1 MRVLRRASGVS
12 NKDDFQ
18 HKCPHPP
25 HHVHAHSFHSLG
37 FPKVTYYLVKCM
49 PTDLWDHSC
58 GGGYAGEFALFD
70 NVSVSALPLQG
81 EVSPVSPGYRS
92 WVCYAIAD
100 NGVGGEQCSA
110 ASNLVHRPSAPTV
123 VNVTSLASGRIDVS
137 FTPSSDLGEPLI
149 TRYVVACLRY
159 YGTTPA
165 CSATGDGVQSTSVA
179 VGATPQASFFGL
191 ADGAQYVCYA
201 IASNGVGGNAC
212 SAASAVTTVAT
223 WRLYA
228 VIGTRSPGFGTGD
241 RIWRTTNSDA
251 SWIEAYAPQ
260 ASWTSIASSSD
271 GSKLAAVIY
280 GDRIWRSTDSGASWT
295 EAYAPQAKW
304 TSIASSSDGSKLAAV
319 IDGDYRIWRS
329 TNFGASWLESYAYE
343 AKWKSI
349 VTSADGSKLAA
360 VSGDSEERPYPKGR
374 IWRSTDSGA
383 SWTVAYAP
391 HANWFSIASSSD
403 GSKLAAV
410 IKGDRIWRSTDSGA
424 SWTEAYAPQA
434 KWTSIASSSD
444 GSKLAAV
451 IDEDRIWRSTDSG
464 ASWMETYAPQAN
476 WLSITS
482 SSDGSKLAAVINR
495 NSPLSLPEL
504 IWRSTDS
511 GVSWTVTNAPEAR
524 WLSIASS
531 A

>member
-1 MRVLRRASGVS
+1 
-12 NKDDFQ
+12 
-18 HKCPHPP
+18 
-25 HHVHAHSFHSLG
+25 
-37 FPKVTYYLVKCM
+37 M

-410 IKGDRIWRSTDSGA
+410 INGDRIWRSTDSGA

>member
-1 MRVLRRASGVS
+1 
-12 NKDDFQ
+12 
-18 HKCPHPP
+18 
-25 HHVHAHSFHSLG
+25 
-37 FPKVTYYLVKCM
+37 M

-319 IDGDYRIWRS
+319 ID
-329 TNFGASWLESYAYE
+329 
-343 AKWKSI
+343 
-349 VTSADGSKLAA
+349 
-360 VSGDSEERPYPKGR
+360 
-374 IWRSTDSGA
+374 
-383 SWTVAYAP
+383 
-391 HANWFSIASSSD
+391 
-403 GSKLAAV
+403 
-410 IKGDRIWRSTDSGA
+410 
-424 SWTEAYAPQA
+424 
-434 KWTSIASSSD
+434 
-444 GSKLAAV
+444 
-451 IDEDRIWRSTDSG
+451 EDRIWRSTDSG